1 MRQREFE
8 VGNKQLL
15 DVRPAHILRL
25 LNLHNTD
32 DLRGGISK

>member
-15 DVRPAHILRL
+15 DVGPAYILGL
-25 LNLHNTD
+25 LDLHNTD
-32 DLRGGISK
+32 DLMET